1 MSKNKSGNKY
11 ISLGKKITAS
21 ILFAKIMVLFIL
33 SVLVISKT
41 THGTKSSTVSSMEAI
56 ASERAQMIRNY
67 VLETENSLT
76 AFSKA
81 GEVTALLKNPTDITA
96 TQNAQA
102 YTENFAKDISN
113 LEGMYISE
121 WDTHV
126 LAHSNKDV
134 VGIVTR
140 EGEPL
145 KQLQD
150 ALSESK
156 GLYNRGM
163 IISPATQKQ
172 IISMYKGV
180 FDSDG
185 TPLGLVGSG
194 IFTDGLVATL
204 DGLTISGM
212 ENANYYMVNASDNQ
226 YVFNEDKELIATEAE
241 EDYIRKVCEEVKG
254 KSEDTFGNIEYTKN
268 GNDYIAS
275 YHYMAD
281 YGWVFFLYDDTD
293 EIFASINSLK
303 RILMVFGIVALL
315 VLMLESFIVIR
326 KSLNPLKIMEGCI
339 VALRNLDIKEKTEIK
354 KFGKRRDEI
363 GRITRA
369 IESLIGSLR
378 EVTGTLKDC
387 GDSLEEKADSL
398 NHSSGSLTDKVADS
412 VATTEE
418 LSAQIQITHSI
429 VQNVNGEIGNI
440 NSAVEEV
447 LHNIAASV
455 ETSSQVIKSAN
466 VMKGQADNAYD
477 SGQKTLEKTK
487 DSVAEAL
494 RSLESLI
501 RINELASEILNI
513 ANQTNL
519 LSLNAAIEAARAG
532 ESGRGFAVV
541 ANEIGSLADT
551 SKDTASAIQLI
562 CEESNK
568 SIEVVKGCFDSIM
581 EFIERDV
588 INQFRDFADK
598 STKYSIDVDSIKEEL
613 DAAENAVKD
622 LRLSVVNISEN
633 MSNVAEVSHEN
644 QSSVDTIVEKN
655 EDISK
660 IAILIQK
667 ESEENRELSEQL
679 EKLLSKFEH

>member
-1 MSKNKSGNKY
+1 M
-11 ISLGKKITAS
+11 
-21 ILFAKIMVLFIL
+21 
-33 SVLVISKT
+33 
-41 THGTKSSTVSSMEAI
+41 
-56 ASERAQMIRNY
+56 
-67 VLETENSLT
+67 
-76 AFSKA
+76 
-81 GEVTALLKNPTDITA
+81 
-96 TQNAQA
+96 
-102 YTENFAKDISN
+102 
-113 LEGMYISE
+113 
-121 WDTHV
+121 
-126 LAHSNKDV
+126 
-134 VGIVTR
+134 
-140 EGEPL
+140 
-145 KQLQD
+145 
-150 ALSESK
+150 
-156 GLYNRGM
+156 
-163 IISPATQKQ
+163 
-172 IISMYKGV
+172 
-180 FDSDG
+180 
-185 TPLGLVGSG
+185 
-194 IFTDGLVATL
+194 
-204 DGLTISGM
+204 
-212 ENANYYMVNASDNQ
+212 
-226 YVFNEDKELIATEAE
+226 
-241 EDYIRKVCEEVKG
+241 
-254 KSEDTFGNIEYTKN
+254 
-268 GNDYIAS
+268 
-275 YHYMAD
+275 
-281 YGWVFFLYDDTD
+281 
-293 EIFASINSLK
+293 
-303 RILMVFGIVALL
+303 
-315 VLMLESFIVIR
+315 
-326 KSLNPLKIMEGCI
+326 
-339 VALRNLDIKEKTEIK
+339 
-354 KFGKRRDEI
+354 
-363 GRITRA
+363 
-369 IESLIGSLR
+369 
-378 EVTGTLKDC
+378 TGTLKDC